1 LAAAELALAERFG
14 APRTVVVARRAV
26 ALAAAGDDE
35 RVERLSAAIAA
46 VAAPDAPVER
56 ARCQVD
62 LGAALRR
69 AGHRRDARE
78 PLRAALDAASGA
90 GALALAAR
98 AEAELQATGARPRRV
113 RLSGADALTPSER
126 RVAELAAAGRSN
138 PEIAQLLFVTRRTVE
153 THLTS
158 AYRKLDVSSREQLAF
173 ALQN

>member
-1 LAAAELALAERFG
+1 MI
-14 APRTVVVARRAV
+14 ARRAA
-26 ALAAAGDDE
+26 ALAADGGGEATIAGL
-35 RVERLSAAIAA
+35 RAAIAA
-46 VAAPDAPVER
+46 VRAQDAPVER

-78 PLRAALDAASGA
+78 PLRAGLDAAAAA
-90 GALALAAR
+90 GALALVRR
-98 AEAELQATGARPRRV
+98 ADAELQATGARPRRL

-126 RVAELAAAGRSN
+126 RVAELAATGRSN

-158 AYRKLDVSSREQLAF
+158 AYRKLDVRSREQLAV
-173 ALQN
+173 ALRG